1 MTSAPVVTRV
11 RFRFIKMGKI
21 RWTSHRDVA
30 RMWER
35 AFRRVGL
42 PLAYSAGFSPR
53 PKVSFGLALP
63 TGHESVAEYLD
74 VDLGVEPATVD
85 VGALD
90 AMVASLSGALPGGV
104 DVTAAALIAA
114 REPSLQESVVACTW
128 RWAAVPALPPLP
140 GAGDLV
146 APGQPVVIGHGTL
159 DPAPVV
165 VDQIQASV
173 ARLLAASE
181 VIVTRMRKGTEVI
194 EDIRP
199 SIEDLRVPES
209 LNRAGDGTTVWL
221 EADLATQ
228 PRSIRPIEVLR
239 ALDPALDERHVCR
252 LNQWILRDGARH
264 EPLTSTGDL
273 RGQRSSGGGL
283 SSSTGTGSVAAT
295 DAPHVLGRA
304 S

>member
-1 MTSAPVVTRV
+1 MTPAPAVTRV
-11 RFRFIKMGKI
+11 RLRFIKTGKI
-21 RWTSHRDVA
+21 RWTSHRDLA

-35 AFRRVGL
+35 AFRRVAL

-63 TGHESVAEYLD
+63 TGHESLAEYLD
-74 VDLGVEPATVD
+74 VDLAVEPDTLD
-85 VGALD
+85 VVALD
-90 AMVASLSGALPGGV
+90 AMVMHLSGALPTGI
-104 DVTAAALIAA
+104 DVTAAALIEA
-114 REPSLQESVVACTW
+114 RASSLQESVVCCTW

-140 GAGDLV
+140 GAGDTV

-159 DPAPVV
+159 DPAPVEV
-165 VDQIQASV
+165 TQVRASV
-173 ARLLAASE
+173 AQLLAASE
-181 VIVTRMRKGTEVI
+181 VIVARMRKGTEVM

-209 LNRAGDGTTVWL
+209 LNGAGDGTEVWL

-239 ALDPALDERHVCR
+239 ALDPTLDERHVCR

-264 EPLTSTGDL
+264 EPLISTGDHP
-273 RGQRSSGGGL
+273 GQRSSGGGL
-283 SSSTGTGSVAAT
+283 PSATGTGSVAAT
-295 DAPHVLGRA
+295 DAPHVFGRA

>member
-1 MTSAPVVTRV
+1 MTPPPDVTRV
-11 RFRFIKMGKI
+11 RLRFVKTGKI

-35 AFRRVGL
+35 AFRRVAL

-74 VDLGVEPATVD
+74 IDLAAEAVTLDIA
-85 VGALD
+85 ALD
-90 AMVASLSGALPGGV
+90 AMVVNLSAALPAGV
-104 DVTAAALIAA
+104 DVTAAALIEA
-114 REPSLQESVVACTW
+114 RGPSLQESVVSCTW

-140 GAGDLV
+140 GTGNSV

-165 VDQIQASV
+165 VEQIRASV
-173 ARLLAASE
+173 ARLLEAPE
-181 VIVTRMRKGTEVI
+181 VIVTRMRKGTEII

-209 LNRAGDGTTVWL
+209 LNGAGDGTEVWL

-239 ALDPALDERHVCR
+239 ALDPALDERHVRR

-264 EPLTSTGDL
+264 EPLPSPGP
-273 RGQRSSGGGL
+273 
-283 SSSTGTGSVAAT
+283 GSVAAT

>member
-1 MTSAPVVTRV
+1 MTAAPVVSRV
-11 RFRFIKMGKI
+11 RLRFTKTGKI

-74 VDLGVEPATVD
+74 IELSAVPPDLDDMMAGCSA
-85 VGALD
+85 
-90 AMVASLSGALPGGV
+90 ALPVGV
-104 DVTAAALIAA
+104 DVTAAALI
-114 REPSLQESVVACTW
+114 EPRTSSLQESVASCTW

-140 GAGDLV
+140 GAGDSV
-146 APGQPVVIGHGTL
+146 APGQPVVIGHGSI
-159 DPAPVV
+159 DAAPVV
-165 VDQIQASV
+165 VADIQAAV

-181 VIVTRMRKGTEVI
+181 VIVTRRRKGTEVV

-199 SIEDLRVPES
+199 SIEGLRVAEMPP
-209 LNRAGDGTTVWL
+209 GDDDGIEVWL

-252 LNQWILRDGARH
+252 LHQWILRDGARH
-264 EPLTSTGDL
+264 EPLISTGD
-273 RGQRSSGGGL
+273 RSGRRSASGGRSSPAEA
-283 SSSTGTGSVAAT
+283 GSVAAT